1 MEEDRTHPWG
11 DSSDHT
17 DLATQPSVLMTVLDQ
32 NLNRQDVIMI
42 TSVTRALFSPQYLGC
57 TSPGCRGCRD
67 LCRRLGGRGSV
78 SCRGSWG
85 CSRCRGRAP
94 RSWARATAGKSWPPP
109 GRGWAR
115 SSGGTGCSDT
125 ERGTAGTVNSPE
137 KQLEGF
143 RTFIVLIDEDA
154 QTSLPVGCK
163 RCWEWWG
170 CRARYPPRCTPACPG
185 CSWGWGSSHQS
196 RSCRSFLAGPGCWT
210 LWGPRPLTFRE
221 FVILHLRDS
230 GSWSRNE
237 ASLIRHKA
245 ASVIHTW
252 ASWSPGC
259 CTWASR
265 WRSASGS
272 CCGWRMSRSGRPPG
286 QR

>member
-1 MEEDRTHPWG
+1 MEEDRTHPRR

-17 DLATQPSVLMTVLDQ
+17 NLATQPSVLMTVLDE

-67 LCRRLGGRGSV
+67 LCRRLGGRGSG

-94 RSWARATAGKSWPPP
+94 RSWARARAGKSWPPP

-137 KQLEGF
+137 KELEGF
-143 RTFIVLIDEDA
+143 RTFNVPVDEDDP
-154 QTSLPVGCK
+154 TSYLGVVSAAGSGGGVGPATL
-163 RCWEWWG
+163 RAVPR
-170 CRARYPPRCTPACPG
+170 RARVVVGAGARLIKVVVVEVSWLGRGVGHCGVPG
-185 CSWGWGSSHQS
+185 
-196 RSCRSFLAGPGCWT
+196 P
-210 LWGPRPLTFRE
+210 
-221 FVILHLRDS
+221 
-230 GSWSRNE
+230 
-237 ASLIRHKA
+237 
-245 ASVIHTW
+245 
-252 ASWSPGC
+252 
-259 CTWASR
+259 
-265 WRSASGS
+265 
-272 CCGWRMSRSGRPPG
+272 
-286 QR
+286 